1 VQYCTAVDGKLLM
14 FQYLMLG
21 WKEDTGEATNEV
33 YELDLSTTG
42 WIKRSPIQR
51 ARCYSAAQCNVQG
64 DILLLGGGSSPYRQ
78 ADVYSDC
85 LIRPFDRD
93 EWLESVIPPMSQ
105 VRCGH
110 AAVTLLSDQVLVA
123 GGYSGGFD
131 YMCSAE
137 MLDRNLD
144 RWVALP
150 PMQRSRSGMAAVLS
164 PFGSVYIAG
173 GRWVDVLPYSSSS
186 EC

>member
-1 VQYCTAVDGKLLM
+1 M
-14 FQYLMLG
+14 
-21 WKEDTGEATNEV
+21 EDASVATDAV
-33 YELDLSTTG
+33 YELDLSTAG
-42 WIKRSPIQR
+42 WIKRSSIR
-51 ARCYSAAQCNVQG
+51 GARCYSAAQCNVQG
-64 DILLLGGGSSPYRQ
+64 DIVLLGGGSSPFRK

-85 LIRPFDRD
+85 LIRPFYRD
-93 EWLESVIPPMSQ
+93 EWLDNVIPPMSQ

-131 YMCSAE
+131 YLCSAE

-150 PMQRSRSGMAAVLS
+150 PMHLSRSGMAAVLS

-173 GRWVDVLPYSSSS
+173 GGWTAAFTFCQLKRTLIITS
-186 EC
+186 